1 MVRST
6 RPAWGAFDLVTG
18 ESGGMPP
25 LGGGPTKALRVN
37 SSTLITARKGLPV
50 SLGGDGAKQRTLTT
64 DGYPTACPFW
74 LGKTR
79 IRAVT
84 MAGQRLAHTVV
95 GRGVTPASDVSA
107 KAEDAINLGKARGVG
122 PIGSGLAHGTPGF
135 QIPEPGSGLQVG
147 VWSCD
152 RSERRSEGFWRGIPR
167 SGWQSEARCR
177 ARG

>member
-1 MVRST
+1 
-6 RPAWGAFDLVTG
+6 
-18 ESGGMPP
+18 MPP

-95 GRGVTPASDVSA
+95 GRGVTPASDVNA
-107 KAEDAINLGKARGVG
+107 KALEAINLGKARGVG
-122 PIGSGLAHGTPGF
+122 PIGSGLAHGTPGI
-135 QIPEPGSGLQVG
+135 QIPEAWERAAS
-147 VWSCD
+147 
-152 RSERRSEGFWRGIPR
+152 RSLVVRPE
-167 SGWQSEARCR
+167 R
-177 ARG
+177 ARGRRVLAWGLPRFGWRSRSHPGRRLSEDAA